1 MVPLAEIQ
9 LWIAFYLEEAQQ
21 RELEAT
27 KARAK
32 AKNKKRG

>member
-1 MVPLAEIQ
+1 MPQAEIQ
-9 LWIAFYLEEAQQ
+9 LWIALYLEEAQQ

-32 AKNKKRG
+32 AKSKKR